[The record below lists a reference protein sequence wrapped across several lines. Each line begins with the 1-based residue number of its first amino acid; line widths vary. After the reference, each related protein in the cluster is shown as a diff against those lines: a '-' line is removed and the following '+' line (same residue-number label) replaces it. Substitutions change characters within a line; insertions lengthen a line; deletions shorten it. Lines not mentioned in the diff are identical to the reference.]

1 MEIDIALLKEAA
13 LNLSP
18 YKRLQLINT
27 LWENLK
33 GVEQDKID
41 QAWLQESK
49 DRLRAFR
56 QGEVGTVDGETA
68 LAGLKAKLSQGAHTA
83 R

>member
-1 MEIDIALLKEAA
+1 MEIDIALLIEAA

-18 YKRLQLINT
+18 YKRLQLINA

-41 QAWLQESK
+41 QTWLQESK
-49 DRLRAFR
+49 GRL
-56 QGEVGTVDGETA
+56 
-68 LAGLKAKLSQGAHTA
+68 
-83 R
+83 